1 MKKFNIKKIGKK
13 KIIIGIIV
21 LVILIAIISSMK
33 PKKTEEAKI
42 ETQLIEKRS
51 IGTSIAATGVIK
63 TDTTQDVVATLT
75 GSKIESVNVKEG
87 DKVSV
92 GDIICKFD
100 TSTIKD
106 NLNTAQ
112 KSLNISKKQGNL
124 GIQGAR
130 RSLNDAIIGKDT
142 QV

>member
-51 IGTSIAATGVIK
+51 IGTSIAATGDRK
-63 TDTTQDVVATLT
+63 SVV
-75 GSKIESVNVKEG
+75 
-87 DKVSV
+87 
-92 GDIICKFD
+92 
-100 TSTIKD
+100 
-106 NLNTAQ
+106 
-112 KSLNISKKQGNL
+112 
-124 GIQGAR
+124 
-130 RSLNDAIIGKDT
+130 
-142 QV
+142 